1 MATQPLDII
10 KMAYKNIGALASG
23 ENLESSMAND
33 AFDLL
38 NDLLDQWSNSPY
50 MIYNVNEIIF
60 NLVSNQYVYTV
71 GVGQQVNVAP
81 PLVIN
86 QAFVRVSNIDY
97 PVAILA
103 VDDYELIGLKS
114 LNGPWPRGLYYNLG
128 APNATLSVW
137 PNPSSGEMHLFANSL
152 LTNFT
157 TINDTVVLPQG
168 YKMALIWNLSQLLIP
183 QFPSGASPE
192 VISRVDKFA
201 SEGLAHIRRTNMQP
215 MPVSRMDDVLVATR
229 QKDAGWILTGG
240 F

>member
-1 MATQPLDII
+1 MTQALDLIT
-10 KMAYKNIGALASG
+10 MAYKNIGALAAG
-23 ENLESSMAND
+23 EQLESSMAND

-38 NDLLDQWSNSPY
+38 NDMLDQWSNSPY
-50 MIYNVNEIIF
+50 VVYNVREIIYQ
-60 NLVSNQYVYTV
+60 LISGQYIYSV
-71 GVGQQVNVAP
+71 GIGQDINEEP

-86 QAFVRVSNIDY
+86 QAFVRVANIDY

-137 PNPSSGEMHLFANSL
+137 PNPSSGELHLFCNSI
-152 LTNFT
+152 LTNFS
-157 TINDTVVLPQG
+157 TINDSVVLPQG
-168 YKMALIWNLSQLLIP
+168 YKMAIIWNLAQLLIP
-183 QFPSGASPE
+183 QYPSSATPE
-192 VISRVDKFA
+192 VIARIDKFA
-201 SEGLAHIRRTNMQP
+201 ADGLASIKRTNMQP